1 MYLKSSGFSYVLA
14 LPPSSLLVR
23 VDKSLDRAVIG
34 SLYIVREKTG
44 GQLSRPPMIGNTFT
58 ADSLPTAGLITAVA
72 SFLILLYTAFSH
84 SLSSL
89 FLFSERL
96 HPSPRSFVLFIPP
109 GVQRHILFSSIPGVL
124 K

>member
-1 MYLKSSGFSYVLA
+1 MPARTLLLPRPSFFLKGS
-14 LPPSSLLVR
+14 
-23 VDKSLDRAVIG
+23 DKCFNGAVIG

-72 SFLILLYTAFSH
+72 FFLILLYTAFSH

-89 FLFSERL
+89 FLLSERL
-96 HPSPRSFVLFIPP
+96 HPSPRPFVLLIPSE
-109 GVQRHILFSSIPGVL
+109 VQRHILFSSIPGVL

>member
-1 MYLKSSGFSYVLA
+1 MIFLPRRIPARTLL
-14 LPPSSLLVR
+14 LPPPSFFLKGS
-23 VDKSLDRAVIG
+23 DKCFNGAVIG
-34 SLYIVREKTG
+34 LFYIVREKTG

-84 SLSSL
+84 SLILPVSS
-89 FLFSERL
+89 
-96 HPSPRSFVLFIPP
+96 
-109 GVQRHILFSSIPGVL
+109 